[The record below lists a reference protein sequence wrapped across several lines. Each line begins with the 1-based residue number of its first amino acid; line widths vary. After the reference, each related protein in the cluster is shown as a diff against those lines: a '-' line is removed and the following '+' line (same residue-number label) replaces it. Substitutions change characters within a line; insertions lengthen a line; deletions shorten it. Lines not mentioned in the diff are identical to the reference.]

1 MMTRWLFAAA
11 FAFFLVNA
19 SAVRADLMAM
29 PGWVVHKT
37 QHSYTDL
44 VDRLDQAV
52 KANKMGVVSR
62 ASATVG
68 AKKILKQDIPGNMV
82 IGVYHPRYAV
92 RMLEASIP
100 AGIEA
105 PIRFYVTENDD
116 GTASLSYKLPT
127 AVFAPYADGGQAL
140 KDLAAELDAVFDAI
154 AQQAAGN

>member
-1 MMTRWLFAAA
+1 MTRWLIAAA
-11 FAFFLVNA
+11 FAFFLVNPQ
-19 SAVRADLMAM
+19 AVQADLMAM

-37 QHSYTDL
+37 QHSYADL

-68 AKKILKQDIPGNMV
+68 AKKVLQQDIPGNMV
-82 IGVYHPRYAV
+82 VGVYHPRYAV

-140 KDLAAELDAVFDAI
+140 KDMAAELDTVFDAI
-154 AQQAAGN
+154 AQQAAGS

>member
-1 MMTRWLFAAA
+1 MTRWLFAAA
-11 FAFFLVNA
+11 FAFFLVDA
-19 SAVRADLMAM
+19 QVAQADLMAM

-37 QHSYTDL
+37 QHSYAGL

-68 AKKILKQDIPGNMV
+68 AKKVLKQDIPGNMV
-82 IGVYHPRYAV
+82 VGVYHPRYAV

-105 PIRFYVTENDD
+105 PIRFYITENDD

-127 AVFAPYADGGQAL
+127 SVFAPYADGGQAL
-140 KDLAAELDAVFDAI
+140 KDMAAELDTVFDAI
-154 AQQAAGN
+154 ARQAAGS

>member
-1 MMTRWLFAAA
+1 MTRWLIAAA
-11 FAFFLVNA
+11 CAIFLVNA
-19 SAVRADLMAM
+19 QAVRADLMAM

-37 QHSYTDL
+37 QHSYADMI
-44 VDRLDQAV
+44 DRLDQAV

-68 AKKILKQDIPGNMV
+68 AKKVLKQDIPGNMV
-82 IGVYHPRYAV
+82 VGVFHPRYAV

-105 PIRFYVTENDD
+105 PIRFYITENED
-116 GTASLSYKLPT
+116 GTGSLSYKIPS
-127 AVFAPYADGGQAL
+127 AVFAPYVDGGQAL

-154 AQQAAGN
+154 ARQAAGN

>member
-1 MMTRWLFAAA
+1 MTRWLVAAA
-11 FAFFLVNA
+11 CAFFFINA
-19 SAVRADLMAM
+19 QAVRADLTAM

-37 QHSYTDL
+37 QHSYGDL

-68 AKKILKQDIPGNMV
+68 AKKVLKQDIPGNMV
-82 IGVYHPRYAV
+82 VGVYHPRYAV

-105 PIRFYVTENDD
+105 PIRFYITENDD
-116 GTASLSYKLPT
+116 GTASLSYKIPS

-140 KDLAAELDAVFDAI
+140 KDLAAELDTVFEAI
-154 AQQAAGN
+154 ARQAADG